1 MHRINRPK
9 RRHLTAVYSSPL
21 ERAMETAAP
30 IALLAGLP
38 VRTSEAFA
46 EIQFG
51 EWTGRTLD
59 ELSNISEWRRFNTQ
73 RSVMRIPGG
82 ELMLEVQARVL
93 TEMETMRAR
102 HPDGYV
108 AIVSHMDVI
117 KAAIAHFAGIHLD
130 LLFRFEIAPASVSV
144 VEMNEYGPRI
154 VSLNDM
160 GDDA

>member
-1 MHRINRPK
+1 
-9 RRHLTAVYSSPL
+9 
-21 ERAMETAAP
+21 METAAP

-59 ELSNISEWRRFNTQ
+59 ELSNIPEWRRFNTQ